1 LRRKNRMLFTYI
13 IININDHFHKQTYMS
28 FTLHQLDVF
37 ASVAKNKSITKAAN
51 ELFMSQPAVSIQ
63 VKKLQEHFDIDLIEV
78 IGKQLYLT
86 DAGVELYNSQKKIKN
101 ELKVLEMALDELKG
115 VMKGRLS
122 IVVVST
128 AKYFMPYILGEFRN
142 ESPQVQISL
151 KVTDR
156 IEVTSQLKDNECDLA
171 VFSQLPDGVPV
182 EYIEFLSNPLV
193 VAASPKLDIAKK
205 KKISWKELEKY
216 DFLIRET
223 GSGTRLV
230 MESLLRKEKI
240 NPKIVMELSTNE
252 AVKQAIMAGIG
263 ISLVSRYSL
272 TNEEIMGKI
281 SVLNVEGLPY
291 VNSWKLVYPKGKKLS
306 PVARSFIEFSKRK
319 DIRAIIG

>member
-1 LRRKNRMLFTYI
+1 
-13 IININDHFHKQTYMS
+13 MS
-28 FTLHQLDVF
+28 YTLHQLDVF
-37 ASVAKNKSITKAAN
+37 ASVAKNKSITKAAK

-101 ELKVLEMALDELKG
+101 ELKSLEMALDELKG
-115 VMKGRLS
+115 VMKGKLS

-128 AKYFMPYILGEFRN
+128 AKYFMPYILGKFRN
-142 ESPQVQISL
+142 ELPQVQISL

-156 IEVTSQLKDNECDLA
+156 NEVTSQLKENTCDLA
-171 VFSQLPDGVPV
+171 VYSQLPEGIVL
-182 EYIEFLSNPLV
+182 EQIEFLSNPLV
-193 VAASPKLDIAKK
+193 LAASPDHQLADKK
-205 KKISWKELEKY
+205 NIQWKDLEKY

-230 MESLLRKEKI
+230 MERLLNEENI
-240 NPKIVMELSTNE
+240 DPEMVMELSTNE

-272 TNEEIMGKI
+272 LNEEKMGKI
-281 SVLNVEGLPY
+281 SVLDVKGLPY
-291 VNSWKLVYPKGKKLS
+291 VNNWKLVYPKGKKLS
-306 PVARSFIEFSKRK
+306 PVARSFIDFAKNK
-319 DIRAIIG
+319 DIHAIIG

>member
-1 LRRKNRMLFTYI
+1 
-13 IININDHFHKQTYMS
+13 
-28 FTLHQLDVF
+28 
-37 ASVAKNKSITKAAN
+37 
-51 ELFMSQPAVSIQ
+51 MSQPAVSIQ

-86 DAGVELYNSQKKIKN
+86 DAGVELYNTQKKIKN
-101 ELKVLEMALDELKG
+101 ELKSLEMTFDELKG
-115 VMKGRLS
+115 VMKGKLS

-128 AKYFMPYILGEFRN
+128 AKYFMPYILGKFRN

-156 IEVTSQLKDNECDLA
+156 NEVTSQLKENACDLA
-171 VFSQLPDGVPV
+171 VYSQLPDGIAL
-182 EYIEFLSNPLV
+182 EHIEFLSNPLV
-193 VAASPKLDIAKK
+193 LAASPNHELANKK
-205 KKISWKELEKY
+205 NIHWKDLEKH

-230 MESLLRKEKI
+230 MERLLNQENI
-240 NPKIVMELSTNE
+240 NPEIVMELSTNE

-272 TNEEIMGKI
+272 LNEEKMSKI
-281 SVLNVEGLPY
+281 SVLDVKGLPY
-291 VNSWKLVYPKGKKLS
+291 VNNWKLVYPKGKKLS
-306 PVARSFIEFSKRK
+306 PVARSFIQFAK
-319 DIRAIIG
+319 DKNIHAIIS

>member
-1 LRRKNRMLFTYI
+1 
-13 IININDHFHKQTYMS
+13 MS

-37 ASVAKNKSITKAAN
+37 ASVAKNKSITKAAK

-86 DAGVELYNSQKKIKN
+86 DAGVELYNSQKKIKS
-101 ELKVLEMALDELKG
+101 ELKSLEMALDELKG
-115 VMKGRLS
+115 VMKGKLS

-128 AKYFMPYILGEFRN
+128 AKYFMPYILGKFRD
-142 ESPQVQISL
+142 ELPHVQISL

-156 IEVTSQLKDNECDLA
+156 IEVASQLKENACDLA
-171 VFSQLPDGVPV
+171 VFSQLPEGIAL
-182 EYIEFLSNPLV
+182 EQIGFLSNPLV
-193 VAASPKLDIAKK
+193 LAASPNHDLANKK
-205 KKISWKELEKY
+205 NIQWEDLKKY

-230 MESLLRKEKI
+230 MESLLNQESI

-272 TNEEIMGKI
+272 LNEEKMGKI
-281 SVLNVEGLPY
+281 SVLDVKGLPY
-291 VNSWKLVYPKGKKLS
+291 VNNWKLVYPKGKKLS
-306 PVARSFIEFSKRK
+306 PVARSFIQFAKNK
-319 DIRAIIG
+319 NIHAIIS

>member
-1 LRRKNRMLFTYI
+1 
-13 IININDHFHKQTYMS
+13 MS
-28 FTLHQLDVF
+28 YTLHQLDVF
-37 ASVAKNKSITKAAN
+37 ASVAKNKSITKAAK

-86 DAGVELYNSQKKIKN
+86 DAGIELYNSQKKIKD
-101 ELKVLEMALDELKG
+101 ELKSLEMALDELKG
-115 VMKGRLS
+115 VMKGKLS

-128 AKYFMPYILGEFRN
+128 AKYFMPYILGKFRN

-156 IEVTSQLKDNECDLA
+156 IEVTSQLKENACDLA
-171 VFSQLPDGVPV
+171 VYSELPEGIVL
-182 EYIEFLSNPLV
+182 EHIEFLSNPLV
-193 VAASPKLDIAKK
+193 LAASPDHELANKK
-205 KKISWKELEKY
+205 NIQWKDLEKY

-230 MESLLRKEKI
+230 MERLLNQENI
-240 NPKIVMELSTNE
+240 EPEIVMELSTNE
-252 AVKQAIMAGIG
+252 AVKQAIMADIG

-272 TNEEIMGKI
+272 LNEEKMGKI
-281 SVLNVEGLPY
+281 SVLDVQGLPY
-291 VNSWKLVYPKGKKLS
+291 VNNWKLVYPKGKKLS
-306 PVARSFIEFSKRK
+306 PVARSFIEFAKNK
-319 DIRAIIG
+319 DIHAIIG

>member
-1 LRRKNRMLFTYI
+1 
-13 IININDHFHKQTYMS
+13 MS
-28 FTLHQLDVF
+28 YTLHQLDVF
-37 ASVAKNKSITKAAN
+37 ASVAKNKSITKAAK

-101 ELKVLEMALDELKG
+101 ELKSLEMALDELKG
-115 VMKGRLS
+115 VMKGKLS

-128 AKYFMPYILGEFRN
+128 AKYFMPYILGKFRN
-142 ESPQVQISL
+142 ELPQVQISL

-156 IEVTSQLKDNECDLA
+156 NEVTSQLKENTSDLA
-171 VFSQLPDGVPV
+171 VYSQLPEGIAL
-182 EYIEFLSNPLV
+182 EQIEFLSNPLV
-193 VAASPKLDIAKK
+193 LAASPDHQLADKK
-205 KKISWKELEKY
+205 NIQWKDLEKY

-230 MESLLRKEKI
+230 MERLLNEENI
-240 NPKIVMELSTNE
+240 DPEMVMELSTNE

-272 TNEEIMGKI
+272 LNEEKMGKI
-281 SVLNVEGLPY
+281 SVLDVKGLPY
-291 VNSWKLVYPKGKKLS
+291 VNNWKLVYPKGKKLS
-306 PVARSFIEFSKRK
+306 PVARSFIDFAKNK
-319 DIRAIIG
+319 DIHAIIG

>member
-1 LRRKNRMLFTYI
+1 
-13 IININDHFHKQTYMS
+13 MS
-28 FTLHQLDVF
+28 YTLHQLDVF
-37 ASVAKNKSITKAAN
+37 ASVAKNKSITKAAK

-101 ELKVLEMALDELKG
+101 ELKSLEMALDELKG
-115 VMKGRLS
+115 VMKGKLS

-128 AKYFMPYILGEFRN
+128 AKYFMPYILGKFRN
-142 ESPQVQISL
+142 ELPQVQISL

-156 IEVTSQLKDNECDLA
+156 NEVTSQLKENTCDLA
-171 VFSQLPDGVPV
+171 VYSQLPEGIAL
-182 EYIEFLSNPLV
+182 EQIEFLSNPLV
-193 VAASPKLDIAKK
+193 LAASPDHQLADKK
-205 KKISWKELEKY
+205 NIQWKDLEKY

-230 MESLLRKEKI
+230 MERLLNEENI
-240 NPKIVMELSTNE
+240 DPEMVMELSTNE

-272 TNEEIMGKI
+272 LNEEKMGKI
-281 SVLNVEGLPY
+281 SVLDVKGLPY
-291 VNSWKLVYPKGKKLS
+291 VNNWKLVYPKGKKLS
-306 PVARSFIEFSKRK
+306 PVARSFIDFARNK
-319 DIRAIIG
+319 DIHAIIG